1 MQNGMMGQPDTRRYV
16 FLHVPKCGGTTLR
29 KHLSIGHRSYRTLG
43 HDEEI
48 NLAPAHDLDRFK
60 VIAGH
65 LHDFQVRRRFP
76 DRTKITL
83 LRDPFERIKSA
94 YAYLRWQASLGAS
107 LTEAQ
112 KYPSEHS
119 FEDFFFSEEGRSDR
133 HMLLYMFGMRAD
145 TDLATCTLEQ
155 LYRSAASN
163 LSDYVV
169 GTSDRYRAFTDHLS
183 REFGLITWLT
193 RWLPFRLYQDP
204 GDFRAMV
211 TVSAA
216 MENEMRDML
225 EWDQKLYELARSML
239 PDRRISSIRD

>member
-1 MQNGMMGQPDTRRYV
+1 MRHGMTGQPDTRRYV

-29 KHLSIGHRSYRTLG
+29 KHLSIGHRSYRTLE
-43 HDEEI
+43 HHEELR
-48 NLAPAHDLDRFK
+48 LAPDHDLDGFK

-76 DRTKITL
+76 DRIKITL

-94 YAYLRWQASLGAS
+94 YAYLRWRASLGVRLA
-107 LTEAQ
+107 EAQ

-145 TDLATCTLEQ
+145 TDLAASTLEQ
-155 LYRSAASN
+155 LYESAASN

-169 GTSDRYRAFTDHLS
+169 GTSDRYGAFTDHLAK
-183 REFGLITWLT
+183 EFGLITWLT
-193 RWLPFRLYQDP
+193 RWLPIRLYQTP
-204 GDFRAMV
+204 AEFRAMV
-211 TVSAA
+211 TVSPA
-216 MENEMRDML
+216 MENEMRDL
-225 EWDQKLYELARSML
+225 LKWDQKFYDLARSML
-239 PDRRISSIRD
+239 PRGIPSRRE